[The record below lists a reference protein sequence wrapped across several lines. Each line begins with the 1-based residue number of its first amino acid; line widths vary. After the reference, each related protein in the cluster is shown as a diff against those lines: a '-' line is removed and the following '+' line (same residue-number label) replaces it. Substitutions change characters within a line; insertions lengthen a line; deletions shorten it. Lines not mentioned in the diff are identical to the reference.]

1 MEKSLEG
8 ARNKIV
14 KIVFKVAIGVLI
26 LGIFLFNFDQSSLL
40 IIKDNITMP
49 TIFLSSLFIILS
61 TLPTLIR
68 WIFIAKKNYI
78 NSAIINLAY
87 YYYAGFFFNSI
98 SPANLGG
105 DAYKFLSVKKGT
117 DNSNQDII
125 NVLLHERIYGLISL
139 LFIVSFGFLLSTNQ
153 SLFINS
159 FSNEIAIYLI
169 SLILFFILFFKKII
183 LSQLIQIKI
192 FTKFLS
198 YINFR
203 SANVKYDITIIILSF
218 LGFALWAASI
228 FFVLKEFNINLD
240 FIDVLIISGLVEI
253 IRFIPIT
260 FQGIGIREPSFA
272 ILASELF
279 GINFEL
285 AFLSGLIIY
294 ACLSLINIFLG
305 SAFYFVNNFKN

>member
-1 MEKSLEG
+1 M
-8 ARNKIV
+8 R
-14 KIVFKVAIGVLI
+14 IVFKVVIGISI
-26 LGIFLFNFDQSSLL
+26 LGIFLFNFDRSSLL
-40 IIKDNITMP
+40 IIKDHLTIP
-49 TIFLSSLFIILS
+49 TILLSSLFIILS

-78 NSAIINLAY
+78 SSTLINLAN

-125 NVLLHERIYGLISL
+125 NVLLHERIYGFISL
-139 LFIVSFGFLLSTNQ
+139 LFIVSFGFLLSRNH
-153 SLFINS
+153 SLFIS
-159 FSNEIAIYLI
+159 SLFNEIAIYLI
-169 SLILFFILFFKKII
+169 CFILFFILFFKKII
-183 LSQLIQIKI
+183 LSQLTQIRI
-192 FTKFLS
+192 FTKLLS

-203 SANVKYDITIIILSF
+203 NANVKYDITIIILSF
-218 LGFALWAASI
+218 LGFSLWAASI
-228 FFVLKEFNINLD
+228 FLVLEELNINLG
-240 FIDVLIISGLVEI
+240 FSDVLIISGLVEI

-272 ILASELF
+272 LLASEFF

-305 SAFYFVNNFKN
+305 TAFYFTNNFKN